1 MKMIQKHPLAS
12 YFILAFAIS
21 WAGVLLV
28 IGTTGIPGSAEN
40 TKRLFPFVYLAMLA
54 GPSVAGVLMT
64 GLSGGKGGLE
74 LLFRSFS
81 WRVGVRWYAIALMTA
96 PIVVGATLWALSTTS
111 AVFRPA
117 LFTSA
122 DKASVL
128 LFGIVVGMGAGI
140 FEELGWT
147 GFATPRIRRRRGPL
161 STGLIV
167 GLLWGAW
174 HMLAIAWGGLGLWRP
189 LPPLLALLV
198 SNFSFLP
205 PYRVLMVRVNDG
217 CGSLLVAMVMHT
229 SLTMT
234 LLVFGPSGISGMSL
248 LIFDVA
254 LAGALWVVVAAV
266 ALADRRSLPRPFASL
281 SRAGGHLS

>member
-1 MKMIQKHPLAS
+1 
-12 YFILAFAIS
+12 
-21 WAGVLLV
+21 
-28 IGTTGIPGSAEN
+28 
-40 TKRLFPFVYLAMLA
+40 
-54 GPSVAGVLMT
+54 
-64 GLSGGKGGLE
+64 
-74 LLFRSFS
+74 
-81 WRVGVRWYAIALMTA
+81 
-96 PIVVGATLWALSTTS
+96 
-111 AVFRPA
+111 
-117 LFTSA
+117 
-122 DKASVL
+122 
-128 LFGIVVGMGAGI
+128 
-140 FEELGWT
+140 
-147 GFATPRIRRRRGPL
+147 
-161 STGLIV
+161 
-167 GLLWGAW
+167 
-174 HMLAIAWGGLGLWRP
+174 MLAIAWGGLGLWRP